1 MRTATTFI
9 FSILLSITN
18 YCDAQTFSVK
28 DLIGTKWEQV
38 KDYEATTK
46 TVIEFTDKDMIE
58 YVTFYYDNKTRRVQR
73 PYYFSPTV
81 PASFDKTK
89 VGKTTTGKYL
99 VLLYKFDRM
108 DYKTIKQISKDT
120 FITYHRKTNAIGGN
134 EQTFVYKRIR

>member
-58 YVTFYYDNKTRRVQR
+58 YVTFYKKEVN
-73 PYYFSPTV
+73 
-81 PASFDKTK
+81 
-89 VGKTTTGKYL
+89 
-99 VLLYKFDRM
+99 
-108 DYKTIKQISKDT
+108 
-120 FITYHRKTNAIGGN
+120 
-134 EQTFVYKRIR
+134 